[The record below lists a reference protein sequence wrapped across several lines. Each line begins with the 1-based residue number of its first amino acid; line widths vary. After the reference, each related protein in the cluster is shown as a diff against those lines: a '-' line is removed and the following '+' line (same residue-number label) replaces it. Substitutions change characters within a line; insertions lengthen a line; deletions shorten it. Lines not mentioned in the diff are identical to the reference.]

1 MPGVGGEVRGIHSP
15 LEKGV
20 RGLSWCRQESYFKN
34 IPMKLYYDPKL
45 KELSRNLRKQRIL
58 SEVLLWNSLKGRKML
73 GCQFARQKPIGH
85 YIVDFYC
92 PELRLVIEIDGES
105 HRERFP
111 QDVQRQK
118 ELEGM
123 GLEVLRF
130 ADRKV
135 KHDIS
140 NVLRGIEGW
149 IEERRRTN
157 TVS

>member
-1 MPGVGGEVRGIHSP
+1 
-15 LEKGV
+15 
-20 RGLSWCRQESYFKN
+20 
-34 IPMKLYYDPKL
+34 MKLYYDPKL
-45 KELSRNLRKQRIL
+45 KELSRELRKKKVL

-105 HRERFP
+105 HRERI
-111 QDVQRQK
+111 QEDMHRQK
-118 ELEGM
+118 DLEAM

-135 KHDIS
+135 KRDIS

-149 IEERRRTN
+149 IEEKRKRNSSSR
-157 TVS
+157 